1 MTAAL
6 PFGFRATF
14 GSPCADGALVQE
26 GTMSSHGTP
35 SGETK
40 PLPDKQGAHLGLE
53 DLVRLIARQAAADH
67 RKSAFVE
74 SPNRYAAVPRRR

>member
-1 MTAAL
+1 
-6 PFGFRATF
+6 
-14 GSPCADGALVQE
+14 
-26 GTMSSHGTP
+26 MSSHRTR

-40 PLPDKQGAHLGLE
+40 PLRDKQGAHLGLE

-67 RKSAFVE
+67 SESAFPE